1 MLTAADHDNRLQALN
16 GLLLQRPEEEIDKT
30 LTVQTVI
37 FVQCLYGY

>member
-1 MLTAADHDNRLQALN
+1 MLTAADHDNHQALN
-16 GLLLQRPEEEIDKT
+16 GLLLQRPEEETDKT